1 MKKTKKSLSKKF
13 VRQNS
18 NKIPIANEYY
28 EIKMLFFITLAVYN
42 FIALYTFNINDP
54 GFFNSSLDSTVTNF
68 GGVIG
73 AYLSNF
79 QYNLLL
85 HYTPHVAFHYKKL
98 FLLI

>member
-1 MKKTKKSLSKKF
+1 MLGKKVIKF
-13 VRQNS
+13 
-18 NKIPIANEYY
+18 PLANEYY

-79 QYNLLL
+79 QYNLFGLS
-85 HYTPHVAFHYKKL
+85 AWFL
-98 FLLI
+98 FCIC